1 MAYIQQFEYK
11 TITHT
16 VKRTLFSQ
24 RKQATQT
31 KDLEAELDQLGKVGW
46 ELTGQFTQAYNG
58 FTDKVVFIFKRP
70 LLTFDNDEE
79 E

>member
-1 MAYIQQFEYK
+1 MADIQQFEYK

-16 VKRTLFSQ
+16 VKRTLFSK
-24 RKQATQT
+24 RKSATQT
-31 KDLEAELDQLGKVGW
+31 KDLEAELDQLGKIGW

-70 LLTFDNDEE
+70 LLSFGNDEE

>member
-16 VKRTLFSQ
+16 VKRTLFSK
-24 RKQATQT
+24 RKYTT
-31 KDLEAELDQLGKVGW
+31 ETSDLEAELDQLGKIGW
-46 ELTGQFTQAYNG
+46 ELTGQFTQVYNG

-70 LLTFDNDEE
+70 LLTFSDDEE

>member
-1 MAYIQQFEYK
+1 MSTIQQFEYK

-16 VKRTLFSQ
+16 VKRTLFSK
-24 RKQATQT
+24 RKVATQT
-31 KDLEAELDQLGKVGW
+31 KDLETELDQLGKVGW
-46 ELTGQFTQAYNG
+46 ELTGQFTQEYNG

-70 LLTFDNDEE
+70 LLTFFDEE